1 MLSVATRRS
10 IAIGSSMQQ
19 HYLIGVH
26 ITGNEQFSPYQVD
39 GPCVLKS
46 TPLALIPRWAAL

>member
-1 MLSVATRRS
+1 MLSVATRIS

-26 ITGNEQFSPYQVD
+26 IAGNEQFSPYQVD
-39 GPCVLKS
+39 EPCVVQS
-46 TPLALIPRWAAL
+46 IPLALIPR